1 MNKDIFISH
10 NWQKDKRG
18 RNNHMRCMVL
28 CNMLKEQGYSVWFD
42 HYDMGRDIDNSITQA
57 IDNCKVFIVCLTT
70 AYCLKIN
77 NAVKLN
83 KLNDNCFK
91 EWNYAVY
98 RNKIIIPVIM
108 EEEVL
113 YNYIHDKG
121 IINMYLNSLIYFAI
135 TTDNYEVNDFKLLCK
150 NLRKQ
155 GVYTNLE
162 KEILN
167 IRHTLSFNSFLE
179 YINENLIKQR
189 FKKEK
194 QTMKIKPRNI
204 IYI

>member
-1 MNKDIFISH
+1 
-10 NWQKDKRG
+10 
-18 RNNHMRCMVL
+18 
-28 CNMLKEQGYSVWFD
+28 MLKEQGYSVWFD